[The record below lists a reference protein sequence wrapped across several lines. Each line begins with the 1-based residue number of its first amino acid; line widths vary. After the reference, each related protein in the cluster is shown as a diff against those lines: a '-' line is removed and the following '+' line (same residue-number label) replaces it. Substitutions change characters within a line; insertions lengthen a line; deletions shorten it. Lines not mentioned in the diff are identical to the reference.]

1 MKKEFVKYIIKIII
15 IIAICFSLSNSC
27 FAANTTN
34 ETSNTQNSFK
44 SETTKSSN
52 ANLKILGIKPH
63 DFTGFRYG
71 TTTYNVTVPENT
83 KTIEVYAEVQDSN
96 AKVTGTG
103 TKNLEDTKTSVD
115 VVVTAEDGTKKT
127 YTINI
132 TKGEVQNE
140 SSKNE
145 VTSNNSS
152 KENSTNAKTE
162 TKSNGLSILKINEL
176 NLVPDF
182 ETNVYEYKVEYTGK
196 ENKLEIKAEPT
207 NSEYVVEIIGN
218 KDLEDGENI
227 ITILVSDKD
236 AENIATYQIT
246 VNKNI
251 IDESN
256 SKNIQKYIIWGI
268 IGVILLVVIVFII
281 KKKGNKEYKFEEN
294 DENDEFDTYENSFN
308 NNIERENAIKKED
321 NEDELPKALRS
332 KHKYEN
338 KYDYEE
344 ITKEDA
350 RKNFLDGYDNNINN
364 DFDYKA
370 EKIKNKHRGKR
381 FK

>member
-294 DENDEFDTYENSFN
+294 DENDEFDTYGNSFN

>member
-1 MKKEFVKYIIKIII
+1 MKKKFVKYIIKIVII
-15 IIAICFSLSNSC
+15 IGICFSLSNSC
-27 FAANTTN
+27 FAVNTTN
-34 ETSNTQNSFK
+34 ETSNTQNSSK

-52 ANLKILGIKPH
+52 ANLKILGIKPY

-103 TKNLEDTKTSVD
+103 TKNLEGTKTSVD

-145 VTSNNSS
+145 ATSNNSS
-152 KENSTNAKTE
+152 KENSKNVKTE

-196 ENKLEIKAEPT
+196 ENELEIKAEPT

-218 KDLEDGENI
+218 KDLKDGENI

-246 VNKNI
+246 VNI

-256 SKNIQKYIIWGI
+256 SNNIQKYIVFAI
-268 IGVILLVVIVFII
+268 IGAILIVIFVFII
-281 KKKGNKEYKFEEN
+281 KKKRNREYEYEED
-294 DENDEFDTYENSFN
+294 DESDEFDAFGNSI
-308 NNIERENAIKKED
+308 NNIERENAIKKEE

-370 EKIKNKHRGKR
+370 EKMKNKHRGKR

>member
-1 MKKEFVKYIIKIII
+1 MKKEFVKYIVKIII
-15 IIAICFSLSNSC
+15 IIGICFSLSNSC
-27 FAANTTN
+27 FATNTTN
-34 ETSNTQNSFK
+34 ETSNTQNSSK

-83 KTIEVYAEVQDSN
+83 KTIEVYAEVQDSK
-96 AKVTGTG
+96 AKVAGTG
-103 TKNLEDTKTSVD
+103 TKNLEDKKTSLD
-115 VVVTAEDGTKKT
+115 VVVTAEDGSKKT

-140 SSKNE
+140 SNKNE
-145 VTSNNSS
+145 ATSNNSS
-152 KENSTNAKTE
+152 KENITNAKTE

-182 ETNVYEYKVEYTGK
+182 ETNVYEYNVEYTGK

-218 KDLEDGENI
+218 KDLKDGENI

-236 AENIATYQIT
+236 AKNIATYQIT
-246 VNKNI
+246 VNI
-251 IDESN
+251 MDESN
-256 SKNIQKYIIWGI
+256 SKSVQKYIIWGV
-268 IGVILLVVIVFII
+268 IGIILLVVIAFII
-281 KKKGNKEYKFEEN
+281 KKKGNKEYKFGEN
-294 DENDEFDTYENSFN
+294 DENYEFDTFGNSFN

-364 DFDYKA
+364 DFDYKT
-370 EKIKNKHRGKR
+370 EKMKNKHIGKR

>member
-1 MKKEFVKYIIKIII
+1 MKKKFVKYIIKIII

>member
-145 VTSNNSS
+145 VTSNNAS